1 MEDQSAELMNKI
13 MEARRKTKV
22 EDQTIGIFNDQI
34 AKIDKKLKEMQSE
47 RDLAQEFLDKSEMK
61 VKFFIYLFF

>member
-22 EDQTIGIFNDQI
+22 EDQTIGIFIDQI
-34 AKIDKKLKEMQSE
+34 AKIDKKLKEM
-47 RDLAQEFLDKSEMK
+47 
-61 VKFFIYLFF
+61 